1 METTTEETINI
12 NPSYTEQ
19 MLATLVVVA
28 REELATAKAK
38 ADEAEAA
45 FRALGI
51 DSVLLHDGTKVAIV
65 EQNRR
70 SIDQTEAREALS
82 EGHHQRVSKR
92 VVQQALVDEAV
103 SAGWL
108 KQAIV
113 DKFTKVTNVKAVKVT
128 QPKR

>member
-1 METTTEETINI
+1 METPTETINI
-12 NPSYTEQ
+12 NPTYTEQ
-19 MLATLVVVA
+19 MLATLVVNA
-28 REELATAKAK
+28 REELAAAKAK

-70 SIDQTEAREALS
+70 SIDQQVARDELP
-82 EGHHQRVSKR
+82 EGQHQRLSKR

-103 SAGWL
+103 TAGWL

-113 DKFTKVTNVKAVKVT
+113 NKFTKVTNVKSVKVT
-128 QPKR
+128 KPKR

>member
-1 METTTEETINI
+1 METTTETINI
-12 NPSYTEQ
+12 NPTYTEQ
-19 MLATLVVVA
+19 MLATLVVNA
-28 REELATAKAK
+28 REELAAAKAK

-70 SIDQTEAREALS
+70 SIDQQVARDELP
-82 EGHHQRVSKR
+82 EGQHQRLSKR

-103 SAGWL
+103 TAGWL
-108 KQAIV
+108 KQAVV
-113 DKFTKVTNVKAVKVT
+113 DTFTKVTNVKSVKVT
-128 QPKR
+128 KPKR

>member
-1 METTTEETINI
+1 METTTETINI
-12 NPSYTEQ
+12 NPTYTEQ
-19 MLATLVVVA
+19 MLATLVVNA
-28 REELATAKAK
+28 REELAAAKAK
-38 ADEAEAA
+38 ADEAEDA

-70 SIDQTEAREALS
+70 SIDQQVARDELP
-82 EGHHQRVSKR
+82 EGQHQRLSKR

-103 SAGWL
+103 TAGWL

-113 DKFTKVTNVKAVKVT
+113 NKFTKVTNVKSVKVT
-128 QPKR
+128 KPKR

>member
-1 METTTEETINI
+1 VETPTETINI
-12 NPSYTEQ
+12 NPTYTEQ
-19 MLATLVVVA
+19 MLATLVVNA
-28 REELATAKAK
+28 REELAAAKAK

-70 SIDQTEAREALS
+70 SIDQQVARDELP
-82 EGHHQRVSKR
+82 EGQHQRLSKR

-103 SAGWL
+103 TAGWL

-113 DKFTKVTNVKAVKVT
+113 NKFTKVTNVKSVKVT
-128 QPKR
+128 KPKR

>member
-1 METTTEETINI
+1 METINHNDI
-12 NPSYTEQ
+12 NVNEAA
-19 MLATLVVVA
+19 MIAMIAAKVVDA
-28 REELATAKAK
+28 RAELADAKKK
-38 ADEAEAA
+38 AENAEAM
-45 FRALGI
+45 FRSLNV
-51 DSVLLHDGTKVAIV
+51 DSVTLDDGTKVAIV

-70 SIDQTEAREALS
+70 SIDQAEAREALS

>member
-1 METTTEETINI
+1 METTTPTIHV
-12 NPSYTEQ
+12 NPEYTGQ
-19 MLATLVVVA
+19 MLATLVVNA
-28 REELATAKAK
+28 REELAAAKAK

-70 SIDQTEAREALS
+70 TIDQKVARDELP
-82 EGHHQRVSKR
+82 EGQHQRLSKR

-103 SAGWL
+103 KSGWL

-113 DKFTKVTNVKAVKVT
+113 DKFTKVTNVKSVKVT
-128 QPKR
+128 KPKR

>member
-1 METTTEETINI
+1 VETTTPTIHV
-12 NPSYTEQ
+12 NPEYTGQ
-19 MLATLVVVA
+19 MLATLVVNA
-28 REELATAKAK
+28 REELAAAKAK

-70 SIDQTEAREALS
+70 SIDQQVARDELP
-82 EGHHQRVSKR
+82 EGQHQRLSKR

-103 SAGWL
+103 TAGWL
-108 KQAIV
+108 KQAVV
-113 DKFTKVTNVKAVKVT
+113 DTFTKVTNVKSVKVT
-128 QPKR
+128 KPKR

>member
-1 METTTEETINI
+1 METTTPTIHV
-12 NPSYTEQ
+12 NPEYTGQ
-19 MLATLVVVA
+19 MLATLVVNA
-28 REELATAKAK
+28 REELAAAKAK

-70 SIDQTEAREALS
+70 SIDQQVARDELP
-82 EGHHQRVSKR
+82 EGQHQRLSKR

-103 SAGWL
+103 TAGWL
-108 KQAIV
+108 KQAVV
-113 DKFTKVTNVKAVKVT
+113 DTFTKVTNVKSVKVT
-128 QPKR
+128 KPKR

>member
-1 METTTEETINI
+1 METPTETINI
-12 NPSYTEQ
+12 NPTYTEQ
-19 MLATLVVVA
+19 MLATLVVNA
-28 REELATAKAK
+28 REELAAAKAK
-38 ADEAEAA
+38 ADEAEDA

-70 SIDQTEAREALS
+70 SIDQQVARDELP
-82 EGHHQRVSKR
+82 EGQHQRLSKR

-103 SAGWL
+103 TAGWL

-113 DKFTKVTNVKAVKVT
+113 DKFTKVTNVKSVKVT
-128 QPKR
+128 KPKR

>member
-1 METTTEETINI
+1 VETTTETINI
-12 NPSYTEQ
+12 NPTYTEL
-19 MLATLVVVA
+19 MLGRLVVNA
-28 REELATAKAK
+28 REELAAAKAK

-70 SIDQTEAREALS
+70 TIDQKVARDELP
-82 EGHHQRVSKR
+82 EGQHQRLSKR

-103 SAGWL
+103 KSGWL
-108 KQAIV
+108 KQAV
-113 DKFTKVTNVKAVKVT
+113 VNKFTKVTNVKSVKVT
-128 QPKR
+128 KPKR

>member
-1 METTTEETINI
+1 VETPTETINI
-12 NPSYTEQ
+12 NPTYTEQ
-19 MLATLVVVA
+19 MLATLVVNA
-28 REELATAKAK
+28 REELAAAKAK
-38 ADEAEAA
+38 ADEAEDA

-70 SIDQTEAREALS
+70 SIDQQVARDELP
-82 EGHHQRVSKR
+82 EGQHQRLSKR

-103 SAGWL
+103 TAGWL

-113 DKFTKVTNVKAVKVT
+113 DKFTKVTNVKSVKVT
-128 QPKR
+128 KPKR

>member
-1 METTTEETINI
+1 MNTNTETITI
-12 NPSYTEQ
+12 NTDKVNE
-19 MLATLVVVA
+19 MTARRVIEARALLA
-28 REELATAKAK
+28 EAKA
-38 ADEAEAA
+38 EAEKAEEA
-45 FRALGI
+45 FRALNTDAVI
-51 DSVLLHDGTKVAIV
+51 LEDGTKVAIV

>member
-1 METTTEETINI
+1 METTTPTIHV
-12 NPSYTEQ
+12 NPEYTGQ
-19 MLATLVVVA
+19 MLATLVVNA
-28 REELATAKAK
+28 REELAAAKAK

-70 SIDQTEAREALS
+70 SIDQQVARDELP
-82 EGHHQRVSKR
+82 EGQHQRLSKR

-103 SAGWL
+103 TAGWL

-113 DKFTKVTNVKAVKVT
+113 DKFTKVTNVKSVKVT
-128 QPKR
+128 KPKR

>member
-12 NPSYTEQ
+12 NPTYTEQ
-19 MLATLVVVA
+19 MLATLVVNA
-28 REELATAKAK
+28 REELAAAKAK

-82 EGHHQRVSKR
+82 EGHHQRLSKR

-113 DKFTKVTNVKAVKVT
+113 DRFTKVTNVKAVKVT
-128 QPKR
+128 KPKR

>member
-1 METTTEETINI
+1 VETTTPTIHV
-12 NPSYTEQ
+12 NPEYTGQ
-19 MLATLVVVA
+19 MLATLVVNA
-28 REELATAKAK
+28 REELAAAKAK

-70 SIDQTEAREALS
+70 SIDQQVARDELP
-82 EGHHQRVSKR
+82 EGQHQRLSKR

-103 SAGWL
+103 TAGWL

-113 DKFTKVTNVKAVKVT
+113 DKFTKVTNVKSVKVT
-128 QPKR
+128 KPKR

>member
-1 METTTEETINI
+1 METTTNHINI
-12 NPSYTEQ
+12 NTDKVNEMTAQ
-19 MLATLVVVA
+19 RVVEARALLA
-28 REELATAKAK
+28 EAKA
-38 ADEAEAA
+38 EAEKAEEA
-45 FRALGI
+45 FRALNTDAVI
-51 DSVLLHDGTKVAIV
+51 LEDGTKVAIV